1 VKKRASVL
9 FKLFLVTFDQTFY
22 ILGSHRKHNQIQDNN
37 NIVIDIG
44 IANNMKVRK
53 FKLNS
58 GYFLSK
64 YPLIKIFLL

>member
-1 VKKRASVL
+1 MYEMKTIVFVNKRTSFL
-9 FKLFLVTFDQTFY
+9 FKLLLLTVDQTFY

-37 NIVIDIG
+37 NIVIEIG

-64 YPLIKIFLL
+64 